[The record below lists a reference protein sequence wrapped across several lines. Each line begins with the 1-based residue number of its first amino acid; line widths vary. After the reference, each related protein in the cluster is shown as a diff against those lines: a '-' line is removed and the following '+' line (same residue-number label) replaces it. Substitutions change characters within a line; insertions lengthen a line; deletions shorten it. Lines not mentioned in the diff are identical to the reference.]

1 MLTRMTK
8 TKKTD
13 TLKCWQ
19 GCRILG
25 ILTFASGTVPPWN
38 AQYHI
43 ELNIYLPTLLLG
55 NCVSGYFPK
64 RNENYILKKTC
75 TRMLTVTLFIIG

>member
-38 AQYHI
+38 A
-43 ELNIYLPTLLLG
+43 
-55 NCVSGYFPK
+55 
-64 RNENYILKKTC
+64 
-75 TRMLTVTLFIIG
+75 